1 MKKEKIYAK
10 NKLKFIIRLK
20 NMTPVDILYQIFVYV
35 MVTAFAV
42 ICLYPLLYVFA
53 ISVTPYSEYLENPI
67 KLIPNTLDLSAYDKL
82 LHLPLIYSGYRVTIF
97 ITVIGTLLNIT
108 LLCITAYPLS
118 KKDLKGR
125 NIILAL
131 ITFTM
136 FFNGGLIPNF
146 YIIRNLHLYDTI
158 WALVLPGC
166 LGAYNLILMKNFI
179 SNIPASL
186 EESAYIDGAN
196 EFQVLWKII
205 VPLSK
210 PAIATFV
217 IFHVVSQW
225 NSYFNAIIY
234 TSKRSLWPLMLVLRE
249 MVVDDGMAL
258 VNQSTAVGS
267 SLVNTYTLKMAT
279 IIVCVLPILC
289 IYPFMQRYFTK
300 GLLVGSVKG

>member
-10 NKLKFIIRLK
+10 NKRSFIIRLK

-35 MVTAFAV
+35 IVTAFAV
-42 ICLYPLLYVFA
+42 ICLYPLLYVVA
-53 ISVTPYSEYLENPI
+53 ISVTPYKEYLENPI
-67 KLIPNTLDLSAYDKL
+67 KLIPSTLDLSAYVKL
-82 LHLPLIYSGYRVTIF
+82 LHFPLIYSGYRVTIF

-179 SNIPASL
+179 SSIPASL

-217 IFHVVSQW
+217 IFHVVGQW

-249 MVVDDGMAL
+249 MVVDDGMAM

-267 SLVNTYTLKMAT
+267 SPINTYTLKMAT

-289 IYPFMQRYFTK
+289 VYPFMQRYFTK

>member
-1 MKKEKIYAK
+1 MVMNTIL
-10 NKLKFIIRLK
+10 NKLKNK
-20 NMTPVDILYQIFVYV
+20 SKVDMLYQISISVLL
-35 MVTAFAV
+35 TLFAI
-42 ICLYPLLYVFA
+42 ICFYPILYVA
-53 ISVTPYSEYLENPI
+53 VYSITPYEDYLANPLR
-67 KLIPNTLDLSAYDKL
+67 LIPQSIDLSSYVKL
-82 LHLPLIYSGYRVTIF
+82 LNFPLIFSGYGVTIF
-97 ITVIGTLLNIT
+97 ITVTGTLLNIA

-125 NIILAL
+125 NIVLAL

-146 YIIRNLHLYDTI
+146 YLIRSLNLYDTI
-158 WALVLPGC
+158 AALILPGC
-166 LGAYNLILMKNFI
+166 LGAYNLILMKNFM
-179 SNIPASL
+179 SQIPASL
-186 EESAYIDGAN
+186 EESAYLDGAN

-217 IFHVVSQW
+217 IFHIVSQW

-234 TSKRSLWPLMLVLRE
+234 TNKRSLWPLMLVLRE
-249 MVVDDGMAL
+249 LVVEDGMSMM
-258 VNQSTAVGS
+258 NQGGVPGNMP
-267 SLVNTYTLKMAT
+267 LNTFTLKMAT
-279 IIVCVLPILC
+279 IIICVLPILC

>member
-1 MKKEKIYAK
+1 MKKEKIYTK
-10 NKLKFIIRLK
+10 NKPKFIIRLK

-42 ICLYPLLYVFA
+42 ICFYPLLYVFA
-53 ISVTPYSEYLENPI
+53 ISVTPYTEYLENPLR
-67 KLIPNTLDLSAYDKL
+67 LIPSTLDLSAYVKL

-97 ITVIGTLLNIT
+97 NTVTGTLLNII

-146 YIIRNLHLYDTI
+146 YIIRSLHLYDTI
-158 WALVLPGC
+158 WALILPGC